1 MLNEYAW
8 LFFGLAFMWVVQ
20 SLLTVWQSNRFMKRF
35 RELRQDGASAIGSS
49 GTKYK
54 GRIYSILVV
63 DSDKK
68 VVHAE
73 ELSGWTIFAKSK
85 PVVELIGVS
94 LDDLMDEEY
103 ESPVRKKTLDAFRH
117 AGGMIIK
124 KENPD
129 AEVEGC
135 ESSGGACWKN
145 TPEAKELAASLESEG

>member
-8 LFFGLAFMWVVQ
+8 LFFGLALMWVVQ

-35 RELRQDGASAIGSS
+35 RELRQDGAAAIGSS

-54 GRIYSILVV
+54 GRVYTVLVV
-63 DSDKK
+63 DSEKK
-68 VVHAE
+68 IVHAE
-73 ELSGWTIFAKSK
+73 LLSGWTVFAKTK
-85 PVVELIGVS
+85 PVDELIGVS
-94 LDDLMDEEY
+94 LDELMDEEN
-103 ESPVRKKTLDAFRH
+103 ELPVKKKVLAAFQH

-129 AEVEGC
+129 AEVKGC

-145 TPEAKELAASLESEG
+145 SPEEKELAASLEIEG